1 MLKAPEHIRGPLP
14 QDAKGRRLAAE
25 RAAWIYGLPRSYSN
39 RQIARALGVSQSVVC
54 DAVPE
59 RRTRFDAGDVHI
71 SLPPVPGVVVTPDRP
86 ETAARTGIKR
96 MPPPRVTVSD
106 VVEIIRQEWIRT
118 RAMG

>member
-1 MLKAPEHIRGPLP
+1 MLKAPEHFRGPLA
-14 QDAKGRRLAAE
+14 QDANGRRLAAE

-39 RQIARALGVSQSVVC
+39 RQIARALGVGTSVVQL
-54 DAVPE
+54 AVPE
-59 RRTRFDAGDVHI
+59 RRTGNDIFDVHI
-71 SLPPVPGVVVTPDRP
+71 TLPEVPGVVVTPDRP